1 MQIILPIILEDG
13 QSQCPIC
20 QKVMKQPSWMS
31 RHILTHTGEKP
42 FACKHCDYK
51 SRAAST
57 LRTHE
62 LLKHS
67 DEVKERSEKDAKSY
81 VCSFNG
87 CKEKFNDA
95 NQVEFLKK

>member
-1 MQIILPIILEDG
+1 
-13 QSQCPIC
+13 
-20 QKVMKQPSWMS
+20 MKFNSVKPHERTHTGERPYPCSYCDKRFTQLH
-31 RHILTHTGEKP
+31 RCKEHERIHTGEKP

-95 NQVEFLKK
+95 NQV